1 MILDGK
7 KISEEI
13 KKEIKKEIQ
22 VLENKTGKKP
32 GLAVII
38 VGDDPASKV
47 YVRSKIKAC
56 TEIGMESRL
65 YEMSAECEETEIINK
80 IRELNVDKSIDGI
93 LIQLPLPEKFNEGK
107 ILDTVSVKKD
117 VDCFTHLNLG
127 KVFLNEKDSLKPC
140 TPSGVIEL
148 LTRYNIDFKGKKV
161 VIIGRSNIVGKP
173 LALMFINLG
182 ATVTVCNSH
191 TPDIS
196 QYTCEADILVS
207 AVGKAD
213 FIKEN
218 MVKDGAIVVDV
229 GINRVDGKLIG
240 DVDFEKVSK
249 KTSFITPVP
258 GGVGPMTIAML
269 LRNSL
274 DAFKNNRGW

>member
-7 KISEEI
+7 LISSEI
-13 KKEIKKEIQ
+13 KEEIKKEIQ
-22 VLENKTGKKP
+22 VLENKSGKKP

-38 VGDDPASKV
+38 VGDDPASRV
-47 YVRSKIKAC
+47 YVKSKIKTC
-56 TEIGMESRL
+56 NELGMESRL
-65 YEMSAECEETEIINK
+65 YELEAECQESEIIEK
-80 IRELNVDKSIDGI
+80 IKELNADKDIDGI
-93 LIQLPLPEKFNEGK
+93 LVQLPLPKKFDESR
-107 ILDTVSVKKD
+107 IIDTIAVEKD
-117 VDCFTHLNLG
+117 VDCFTHENLG
-127 KVFLNEKDSLKPC
+127 KVFLNDANSLKPC

-148 LTRYNIDFKGKKV
+148 LKRYGIDSKGKKV

-196 QYTCEADILVS
+196 HYTKEADILVA
-207 AVGKAD
+207 AVGKPN
-213 FIKEN
+213 FITAE
-218 MVKDGAIVVDV
+218 MVKEGAVVVDV
-229 GINRVDGKLIG
+229 GINRVDGKLVG
-240 DVDFEKVSK
+240 DVDFSGVAQ

-269 LRNSL
+269 LKNSL
-274 DAFKNNRGW
+274 EAFKNNRGW